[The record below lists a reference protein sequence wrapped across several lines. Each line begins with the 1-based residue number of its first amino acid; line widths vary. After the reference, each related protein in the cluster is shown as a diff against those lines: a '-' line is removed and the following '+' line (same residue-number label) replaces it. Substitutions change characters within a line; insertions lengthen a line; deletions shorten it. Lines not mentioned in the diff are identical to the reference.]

1 MSAKFQYIIH
11 NLNKSSAKL
20 DVGDVKIDL
29 FQKLKECHLHKKRYL
44 RSQTG
49 SFNKPDT

>member
-1 MSAKFQYIIH
+1 MSAKFQYINH

-29 FQKLKECHLHKKRYL
+29 FQKLKEWHLHKKKKIP
-44 RSQTG
+44 Q
-49 SFNKPDT
+49 KPNRFF